1 MGPILFNL
9 YIIAIFKIIDKYK
22 KIKYHSNA
30 DDLQLYIESSS
41 ANDPATIKLITNASM
56 TLLYGL
62 IILKINHGKTKVKY
76 INVTK
81 NRMKMIPNILQ

>member
-9 YIIAIFKIIDKYK
+9 YIIPIFKIIDKYK

-41 ANDPATIKLITNASM
+41 ANDPATIKLINEC
-56 TLLYGL
+56 
-62 IILKINHGKTKVKY
+62 INDITVWFNN
-76 INVTK
+76 IK
-81 NRMKMIPNILQ
+81 NKSWKNKS